1 MSLYNFNRA
10 ELLLPIW
17 NLSTDPLWPHLPTYL
32 QVRHPLLKGLR
43 VVPQGLLLLQ
53 ELGIPSFS
61 SRLEEAIVVNVPQ
74 WLVERTD
81 DLLFSV
87 PHGAVQVKLET
98 PLTDRG
104 HRATW
109 RSEVRSLW
117 KLSRIRRRMRASN
130 LMTNVSKSNPC
141 CYSWC
146 LLRCCLVC
154 SFHTLPL

>member
-1 MSLYNFNRA
+1 MTSYNFNRA
-10 ELLLPIW
+10 ELLLQIW
-17 NLSTDPLWPHLPTYL
+17 NLSTDPLWPHLYIYL

-43 VVPQGLLLLQ
+43 IVPQGLLLLQ

-87 PHGAVQVKLET
+87 PRGAVQVKLET

-109 RSEVRSLW
+109 RSEARTPW
-117 KLSRIRRRMRASN
+117 ALSQIMRMRGSN
-130 LMTNVSKSNPC
+130 LMTNPC
-141 CYSWC
+141 CHSWY
-146 LLRCCLVC
+146 LLRYYLVC